1 MNRDLLPI
9 GLIYSLIITIIVT
22 VNLQHNLNKQ
32 QLATI
37 EDKKVAI
44 EFYNRS
50 ERMENA
56 LISVNKDYEEEKKA
70 SIIKEDSDNDVKR
83 IIKELERIW
92 SQWQETSISISF

>member
-9 GLIYSLIITIIVT
+9 GLIYSLIITITVT
-22 VNLQHNLNKQ
+22 INLQYNLNKQ

-37 EDKKVAI
+37 EAKKVAI

-70 SIIKEDSDNDVKR
+70 STIKEDEYNDVKR

-92 SQWQETSISISF
+92 QQ

>member
-1 MNRDLLPI
+1 MKKDLLPI
-9 GLIYSLIITIIVT
+9 VLIYSLIITIIVT
-22 VNLQHNLNKQ
+22 INLQHNLNKQ

-37 EDKKVAI
+37 EAKKVAI

-70 SIIKEDSDNDVKR
+70 SIIKEDKDNDVKR

-92 SQWQETSISISF
+92 SQ

>member
-1 MNRDLLPI
+1 MNKDLLPI
-9 GLIYSLIITIIVT
+9 GLIYSLIVTIIVT
-22 VNLQHNLNKQ
+22 INLQHNLNKQ

-37 EDKKVAI
+37 EAKKVAI

-70 SIIKEDSDNDVKR
+70 SIIKEDNDTDVKR

-92 SQWQETSISISF
+92 SQ

>member
-1 MNRDLLPI
+1 MNKDLLPI

-22 VNLQHNLNKQ
+22 INLQHNLNKQ

-37 EDKKVAI
+37 EAKKVAI

-70 SIIKEDSDNDVKR
+70 SIIKEDNDTDVKR

-92 SQWQETSISISF
+92 SQ

>member
-1 MNRDLLPI
+1 MANIGYKMNRDLLPI
-9 GLIYSLIITIIVT
+9 GLIYSLIITITVT
-22 VNLQHNLNKQ
+22 INLQHNLNKQ

-37 EDKKVAI
+37 EAKKVAI

-92 SQWQETSISISF
+92 AQ

>member
-9 GLIYSLIITIIVT
+9 GLIYSLIIIITITI
-22 VNLQHNLNKQ
+22 NLQHNLNKQ

-37 EDKKVAI
+37 EAKKVAI

-50 ERMENA
+50 DRMETA
-56 LISVNKDYEEEKKA
+56 LISVNKDYEEEKKLA
-70 SIIKEDSDNDVKR
+70 TIKEDEYNDVKR

-92 SQWQETSISISF
+92 QQ

>member
-9 GLIYSLIITIIVT
+9 GLIYSLIITITVT
-22 VNLQHNLNKQ
+22 INLQHNLNKQ

-37 EDKKVAI
+37 EAKKVAI

-56 LISVNKDYEEEKKA
+56 LISLNKDYEEEKKA
-70 SIIKEDSDNDVKR
+70 STIKEDNNNNVKR

-92 SQWQETSISISF
+92 SQ

>member
-1 MNRDLLPI
+1 MNKDLLPI

-22 VNLQHNLNKQ
+22 INLQHNLNKQ

-37 EDKKVAI
+37 EAKKVAI

-50 ERMENA
+50 ERMEIA

-70 SIIKEDSDNDVKR
+70 SIIKEDNDTDVKR

-92 SQWQETSISISF
+92 SQ

>member
-9 GLIYSLIITIIVT
+9 GLIYSLIIAITVII
-22 VNLQHNLNKQ
+22 NLQYNLNKQ

-37 EDKKVAI
+37 EAKQVAI

-70 SIIKEDSDNDVKR
+70 STIKEDKDNDVKR

-92 SQWQETSISISF
+92 SQ

>member
-1 MNRDLLPI
+1 MNKDLLPI
-9 GLIYSLIITIIVT
+9 GLIYSLIITITVT
-22 VNLQHNLNKQ
+22 INLQYNLNKQ

-37 EDKKVAI
+37 EAKKVAI

-70 SIIKEDSDNDVKR
+70 STIKEDEYNDVKR

-92 SQWQETSISISF
+92 SQ

>member
-22 VNLQHNLNKQ
+22 INLQHNLNKQ
-32 QLATI
+32 QIATI
-37 EDKKVAI
+37 EAKKVAI

-70 SIIKEDSDNDVKR
+70 SIIKEDNDTDVKR

-92 SQWQETSISISF
+92 SQ

>member
-9 GLIYSLIITIIVT
+9 GLIYSLIITITVT
-22 VNLQHNLNKQ
+22 INLQHNLNKQ

-37 EDKKVAI
+37 EAKKVAI

-70 SIIKEDSDNDVKR
+70 STIKEDEYNDVKR

-92 SQWQETSISISF
+92 SQ

>member
-1 MNRDLLPI
+1 MNKDLLPI

-22 VNLQHNLNKQ
+22 INLQHNLNKQ

-37 EDKKVAI
+37 EAKKVAI
-44 EFYNRS
+44 DFYNRS

-70 SIIKEDSDNDVKR
+70 SIIKEDNDTDVKR

-92 SQWQETSISISF
+92 SQ

>member
-9 GLIYSLIITIIVT
+9 GLIYSLIITITVT
-22 VNLQHNLNKQ
+22 INLQYNLNKQ

-37 EDKKVAI
+37 EAKKVAI

-70 SIIKEDSDNDVKR
+70 STIKEDNDNDVKR
-83 IIKELERIW
+83 IIKELERVW
-92 SQWQETSISISF
+92 LQW

>member
-1 MNRDLLPI
+1 MNKDLLPI

-22 VNLQHNLNKQ
+22 INLQYNLNKQ

-37 EDKKVAI
+37 EAKKVAI

-70 SIIKEDSDNDVKR
+70 SIIKEDNDIDVKR

-92 SQWQETSISISF
+92 SQ

>member
-1 MNRDLLPI
+1 MNKDLLPI
-9 GLIYSLIITIIVT
+9 GLIYSLIITITVT
-22 VNLQHNLNKQ
+22 INLQYNLNKQ
-32 QLATI
+32 QLSTI
-37 EDKKVAI
+37 EAKKVAI

-70 SIIKEDSDNDVKR
+70 STIKEDEYNDVKR

-92 SQWQETSISISF
+92 SQ

>member
-9 GLIYSLIITIIVT
+9 GLIYSLIITILVT
-22 VNLQHNLNKQ
+22 INLQYNLNKQ

-37 EDKKVAI
+37 EAKKVAI

-70 SIIKEDSDNDVKR
+70 STIKEDEYNDVKR

-92 SQWQETSISISF
+92 QQ